1 MNLKKQVTLL
11 VIAVVATAM
20 LAVGLTAAVTAGAST
35 GGSTYFA
42 CVKSGKLIDVGVAAP
57 SCPGGTSQISWNSQG
72 SPGPTGAQ
80 GPVGQASV
88 VNVAAA
94 SAFASDCPEPPAPSD
109 PSTQPSGGINAS
121 LSIPGVTDMK
131 NGVSTPDA
139 PIHLLSWSSG
149 VAGPGEDTSCAAGR
163 SATGQGASG
172 LEFSVVKDVDQSSPV
187 LFASAASGNHYPTAT
202 LSVRKSGA
210 SQDYLTYTFSTVF
223 VTKVQWAHE
232 GEGNPTEEVTF
243 QYGKLGVSC
252 TPQNSDGSYGTAI
265 QTCFDINLQLAC

>member
-1 MNLKKQVTLL
+1 MNVKKQATLL
-11 VIAVVATAM
+11 VVVVAATAM

-35 GGSTYFA
+35 GGNTYFG

-57 SCPGGTSQISWNSQG
+57 SCPGNTSQISWNSQG

-88 VNVAAA
+88 VNLPAA
-94 SAFASDCPEPPAPSD
+94 SAFASACPEPPAPPD
-109 PSTQPSGGINAS
+109 PSTQPSGGVSAS

-139 PIHLLSWSSG
+139 PIQVPSWSFG
-149 VAGPGEDTSCAAGR
+149 VAGPAENTSCAAGR
-163 SATGQGASG
+163 SPTGQGASG
-172 LEFSVVKDVDQSSPV
+172 LEFSFVKDVDQSSPA

-202 LSVRKSGA
+202 LTLRKSGA
-210 SQDYLTYTFSTVF
+210 SQAYLTYTFSTVF
-223 VTKVQWAHE
+223 VTKIQWAHDE
-232 GEGNPTEEVTF
+232 GDNPMENVTF
-243 QYGKLGVSC
+243 QYGKLNVSY

-265 QTCFDINLQLAC
+265 QSCFDINLQLAC